1 MVCEMSVIVGQTV
14 GSGVALLGLSGG
26 RTTYVDALDV
36 PEALLDGL
44 PCGAVGGD
52 AADAAQEEAKVV
64 DRGRNLH
71 AAAVEHALARHRSR
85 RRDREKCQVKATE
98 RGAGMS
104 QMEATEKGVESGKLT
119 HVVEVPDGLD
129 GAVVVRVL
137 DEAIPGCFN
146 IVRQT
151 LSGVSPKWCGHD

>member
-1 MVCEMSVIVGQTV
+1 M
-14 GSGVALLGLSGG
+14 ALLGLTGG

-64 DRGRNLH
+64 DRGRHLH
-71 AAAVEHALARHRSR
+71 AAAVEHALAWHRSR
-85 RRDREKCQVKATE
+85 RRRGRRKSQVKATE

-104 QMEATEKGVESGKLT
+104 QMEATEKGVESCEVT

-137 DEAIPGCFN
+137 DEAIAGCFN
-146 IVRQT
+146 MGP
-151 LSGVSPKWCGHD
+151 SGRKRS